1 MRTFPALFGA
11 DGNKKRKVTASVC
24 IRNLPPRL
32 PIKMR
37 SAQACA
43 PSQPVKASQSFAA
56 AAAKEGPI
64 IFSGDMCVGENTSQA
79 ASVEF
84 VCRRRTNYARSRLQ
98 PLCQKGILF
107 DRCKCGAHKR
117 ALRMKTGV
125 IYLIVS
131 SSSPALT
138 DWPPLTK
145 TSSIVPSM
153 RATTLVSIFM
163 ASITASTSL
172 TLT

>member
-1 MRTFPALFGA
+1 MVRVFPAFPSRMGQ
-11 DGNKKRKVTASVC
+11 KRQNGQKAAGGVQAFPSKG
-24 IRNLPPRL
+24 RLEKLPSAFVFSRA
-32 PIKMR
+32 KAERTVVR
-37 SAQACA
+37 SAEK
-43 PSQPVKASQSFAA
+43 P
-56 AAAKEGPI
+56 G
-64 IFSGDMCVGENTSQA
+64 
-79 ASVEF
+79 
-84 VCRRRTNYARSRLQ
+84 
-98 PLCQKGILF
+98 
-107 DRCKCGAHKR
+107 
-117 ALRMKTGV
+117 

-138 DWPPLTK
+138 DWLGLTK